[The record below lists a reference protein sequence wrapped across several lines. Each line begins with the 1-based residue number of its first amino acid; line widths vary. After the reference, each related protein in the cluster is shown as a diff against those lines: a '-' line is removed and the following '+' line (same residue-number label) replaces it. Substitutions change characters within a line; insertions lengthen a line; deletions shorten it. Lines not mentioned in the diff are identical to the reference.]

1 MFMNLDDTFVLSDL
15 AAGVLQVIW
24 GDVLIILIIRLTSQ
38 EGWARALIKGQF
50 NKLLGRRVMVSLFKN
65 SVKTA
70 VAELLQALIQM
81 AHLARTGNYS
91 SYFTT
96 NMPIY

>member
-1 MFMNLDDTFVLSDL
+1 MNLDDTFVLTDL
-15 AAGVLQVIW
+15 ASGVLQVIW
-24 GDVLIILIIRLTSQ
+24 EDVLIILTIRLTSQ
-38 EGWARALIKGQF
+38 EGWVRALIKGQF

-81 AHLARTGNYS
+81 DHLAKTGNYS

>member
-15 AAGVLQVIW
+15 AAGVLQVIRE
-24 GDVLIILIIRLTSQ
+24 DVLVILITHLTSQ
-38 EGWARALIKGQF
+38 GGWATVLIKGEF
-50 NKLLGRRVMVSLFKN
+50 NKLLGRGVMVSLFKN

-70 VAELLQALIQM
+70 VVELLQALIQM
-81 AHLARTGNYS
+81 DHLAKTGNYVL
-91 SYFTT
+91 YFTT

>member
-1 MFMNLDDTFVLSDL
+1 MNLDDTFVLSDL

-24 GDVLIILIIRLTSQ
+24 ADVLIILIIRLTSQ
-38 EGWARALIKGQF
+38 EGWVRALIKGQF

-81 AHLARTGNYS
+81 DHLAKAGNYS

>member
-1 MFMNLDDTFVLSDL
+1 MGAVL
-15 AAGVLQVIW
+15 VIS
-24 GDVLIILIIRLTSQ
+24 IIHLTSQ
-38 EGWARALIKGQF
+38 EQWVTALIKGGL

-70 VAELLQALIQM
+70 VVELLQTLIQM
-81 AHLARTGNYS
+81 DHLAKTGNYFL
-91 SYFTT
+91 YFTI

>member
-1 MFMNLDDTFVLSDL
+1 ML
-15 AAGVLQVIW
+15 VIS
-24 GDVLIILIIRLTSQ
+24 IIHLTSQ
-38 EGWARALIKGQF
+38 KQWVTALIKGGF

-70 VAELLQALIQM
+70 AVELLQALIQVD
-81 AHLARTGNYS
+81 HLAKTGNYFL
-91 SYFTT
+91 YFTM

>member
-1 MFMNLDDTFVLSDL
+1 MLV
-15 AAGVLQVIW
+15 
-24 GDVLIILIIRLTSQ
+24 ILIIHLTSQ
-38 EGWARALIKGQF
+38 EGWATALIKGEF

-70 VAELLQALIQM
+70 VVELLQALIQM
-81 AHLARTGNYS
+81 DHLAKTGSYS
-91 SYFTT
+91 LYFIT